1 MDQKRSRHL
10 KQYVKRIKYLFA
22 TLEFALKTKKY
33 NAFAKSA
40 LHAAK
45 SGNLQ
50 LLF

>member
-22 TLEFALKTKKY
+22 TLELALKTKND

-45 SGNLQ
+45 SGNLH